1 MTKKKKKQD
10 KRKRDKYEESDD
22 WCFVCKDGGELILC
36 DHKECSKV
44 YHSDCVGKDDS
55 LMQTGQF
62 WTCDRHSC
70 FICRKTTKYYCFCCP
85 NAICGRCDS
94 AAEFASVRGNGG
106 FCHECLKLILLME
119 ENVDYDSDGNKLDF
133 KDRDT
138 YECLFKEYW
147 EIIKEKEGLTLDH
160 VYSADILLKKG
171 KGGKQS
177 SSSAKLSDSEEIFES
192 SSESDEDCSRKKS
205 ARKVKGSITTEF
217 EGWGS
222 KTLIHFLKSI
232 GEDTTKQ
239 LSRWRVDS
247 IISNYIKEK
256 QLFHPQ
262 KKKKVICDER
272 LYSVFRKK
280 TLHKNQIYFLLER
293 HLNEVL
299 ELSDEEESDNA
310 CDLQETKRSDSVAC
324 KHQRTSSNNR
334 KPKEKEV
341 VLRVRES
348 CFASINEA
356 NIKLIYLR
364 RSLIQELLKQ
374 SDSFEDKVVGS
385 FVKVKTDP
393 RDYLHKRPYQLLQV
407 TGIKRT
413 STTDNLNRE
422 IILQV
427 LDMPSDV
434 NLPMLSDADLTE
446 EDCEDLREKMNS
458 GLLKKLTVVELQEK
472 AKSLHEDV
480 IKHWI
485 RRELARLQ
493 HVIEQA
499 NEKGWRRELF
509 QYLEQRTLLGN
520 PSEQERLTKQEP
532 KVIPEMIELDPT
544 PSSSSEVD
552 EEQNL
557 GSLRLNPKGT
567 ATSP

>member
-36 DHKECSKV
+36 DHKDCSKV

-55 LMQTGQF
+55 SMQTGQS

-70 FICRKTTKYYCFCCP
+70 FICHKTTKYYCFCCP

-94 AAEFASVRGNGG
+94 AAEFVSVRGNGG
-106 FCHECLKLILLME
+106 FCHECLKLILLIE
-119 ENVDYDSDGNKLDF
+119 ENVDYDSDGDKLDF

-171 KGGKQS
+171 KGGKHGS
-177 SSSAKLSDSEEIFES
+177 FSAKLSDSEEIFES
-192 SSESDEDCSRKKS
+192 LSESDEDRSRKKS
-205 ARKVKGSITTEF
+205 ARKVKGSITIEF

-239 LSRWRVDS
+239 LSRWNVDS
-247 IISNYIKEK
+247 IISKYIKEK
-256 QLFHPQ
+256 QLFHPE
-262 KKKKVICDER
+262 KKKKVICDES

-280 TLHKNQIYFLLER
+280 TIHKNQIYFLLEP

-299 ELSDEEESDNA
+299 ELSDEEESDDA
-310 CDLQETKRSDSVAC
+310 CGLNLQETNRSNLVAS
-324 KHQRTSSNNR
+324 KHQRTSSTNRSTNR
-334 KPKEKEV
+334 KLKEKEV
-341 VLRVRES
+341 VRRVQES

-374 SDSFEDKVVGS
+374 PDSFEGKVIGS

-413 STTDNLNRE
+413 STANNLNRE
-422 IILQV
+422 ILLQV

-434 NLPMLSDADLTE
+434 NLQMLSDADLTE
-446 EDCEDLREKMNS
+446 EDCEDLQEKINS
-458 GLLKKLTVVELQEK
+458 GLLKKLTVVELREK

-480 IKHWI
+480 IKHMYLLQGMLLFPPESNFQKLTFSIYCSGFKESWPGYKI
-485 RRELARLQ
+485 LLNKQMRRD
-493 HVIEQA
+493 
-499 NEKGWRRELF
+499 G
-509 QYLEQRTLLGN
+509 
-520 PSEQERLTKQEP
+520 
-532 KVIPEMIELDPT
+532 
-544 PSSSSEVD
+544 
-552 EEQNL
+552 EENYI
-557 GSLRLNPKGT
+557 NI
-567 ATSP
+567 